1 MSTSESFAVAVRRE
15 FAFLTVDHGFQVT
28 EEDRHRVRLE
38 SPTLVVEAFW
48 DPRGEVA
55 VRVSRRGHEDWAES
69 WNFEG
74 MVGRATVSRL
84 LQMAGEQMRAE
95 APVLLGDAAYYA
107 TLSAEQN
114 RSAQEWT
121 AYYSGRGPRPRSGK
135 LPLTRAEAT
144 QLPCRNWH

>member
-1 MSTSESFAVAVRRE
+1 MSTSETFAVAVRRE

-28 EEDRHRVRLE
+28 EEDRNRVRLE
-38 SPTLVVEAFW
+38 SPTLVVGAFW

-55 VRVSRRGHEDWAES
+55 VRVSRRGHEEWAES

-74 MVGRATVSRL
+74 MVGRATISRL

-95 APVLLGDAAYYA
+95 SSVLLGDAAYYA
-107 TLSAEQN
+107 TLSAEQD

-121 AYYSGRGPRPRSGK
+121 DYYSGRGPRPRTGK
-135 LPLTRAEAT
+135 LP
-144 QLPCRNWH
+144 